1 MSKQTK
7 KPWEIEKTSFE
18 EYWRPDNHYNV
29 GPAYGITK
37 IEDARLI
44 AAAPDL
50 LEALINLEAMTE
62 RYRQSGAPIPD
73 AQKSARAAI
82 AKATGEEA

>member
-1 MSKQTK
+1 MTHTK
-7 KPWEIEKTSFE
+7 HHWQYGTENEGYFIANGEL
-18 EYWRPDNHYNV
+18 RPDI
-29 GPAYGITK
+29 AKQIQS
-37 IEDARLI
+37 ESDARLI

-62 RYRQSGAPIPD
+62 RYRQTGAPIPD

-82 AKATGEEA
+82 AKATGEQS

>member
-1 MSKQTK
+1 MSKHTE

-50 LEALINLEAMTE
+50 LESLKLLVRPHGGTVAT
-62 RYRQSGAPIPD
+62 
-73 AQKSARAAI
+73 SADHELAIKARSAI
-82 AKATGEEA
+82 AKAIGEES